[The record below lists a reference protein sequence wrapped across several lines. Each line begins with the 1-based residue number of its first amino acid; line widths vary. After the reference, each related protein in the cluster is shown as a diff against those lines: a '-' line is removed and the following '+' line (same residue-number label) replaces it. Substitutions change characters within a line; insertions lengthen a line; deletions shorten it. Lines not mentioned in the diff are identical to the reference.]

1 MQGAILYADAL
12 ERIIPDF
19 RDDAPLERH
28 VIEQRVWVLSD
39 DAYVGSTYRSAA
51 FDKPPY
57 NRYTIIRAQFDKWF
71 SQKVQEA
78 GALLLCE
85 TTVTGLVM
93 DGDRVA
99 GVHTDRGGTVYAD
112 LVILG
117 DGVNSLLAN
126 KAGFHPELKP
136 RDVALAVKEIHFLPE
151 ATIESRFN
159 VQPDQGVVIEMAGK
173 ITQGMVGT
181 GFLYTNR
188 ESLTIGVGCLLS
200 DFKANGVPPYQM
212 LEDMKKHPAIA
223 PLLEGGEMKE
233 YCAHLIPEGG
243 YKAVPQVYGHGW
255 LMVGDAAMLVNSV
268 HREGSQPGHDLRPPG
283 GGNGART
290 GRRRQGHDG
299 AQSGRLPR
307 APGRQLRAQGPEEIP
322 APAAGVRPQPPVL
335 HRLPGPAQRRR
346 PHPAHRRRRRQ
357 ENQGKTGAQK
367 LRHAP
372 LAAGSGGRCLQAVEG
387 LRMIKVEEKLFQN
400 RYRVDA
406 GRPHISIIDASV
418 CQHDCPTKQCTVCC
432 PAACYTR
439 EGDGRVT
446 LITDGCLECGT
457 CRVICTD
464 HRNVAWEYPRG
475 GYGILFKFG

>member
-1 MQGAILYADAL
+1 MSEKFDVIVVGAGPAGNAAAYTLARGGLKVLQIERGESPGSKNVQGAILYADAL

-28 VIEQRVWVLSD
+28 IIEQRVWVLSD

-151 ATIESRFN
+151 PTIESRFN

-268 HREGSQPGHDLRPPG
+268 HREGSNL
-283 GGNGART
+283 AMT
-290 GRRRQGHDG
+290 
-299 AQSGRLPR
+299 SGRL
-307 APGRQLRAQGPEEIP
+307 AAETALELA
-322 APAAGVRPQPPVL
+322 AAGKAMTARNLAAYRARLEDSFVL
-335 HRLPGPAQRRR
+335 KDLKKYQRLPQVFDRNHQFFTDYPDLLNGAAHTLLTVDGVDKKTKEKQVRKNFVTRRS
-346 PHPAHRRRRRQ
+346 PLGLVGDAF
-357 ENQGKTGAQK
+357 K
-367 LRHAP
+367 LWRAF
-372 LAAGSGGRCLQAVEG
+372 E
-387 LRMIKVEEKLFQN
+387 
-400 RYRVDA
+400 
-406 GRPHISIIDASV
+406 
-418 CQHDCPTKQCTVCC
+418 
-432 PAACYTR
+432 
-439 EGDGRVT
+439 
-446 LITDGCLECGT
+446 
-457 CRVICTD
+457 
-464 HRNVAWEYPRG
+464 
-475 GYGILFKFG
+475 